1 MNTRIALL
9 TLGLVIT
16 SSSVFAADLPA
27 TQLATTRLTFD
38 QLQGVM
44 AVTVPVD
51 RLSVP
56 GMDDPE
62 MND

>member
-27 TQLATTRLTFD
+27 NQLATTRLTFD

-44 AVTVPVD
+44 AVTAPVD

-62 MND
+62 MTD

>member
-16 SSSVFAADLPA
+16 SSSVFAADLSA
-27 TQLATTRLTFD
+27 NQLATTRLTFD

>member
-27 TQLATTRLTFD
+27 NQLATTRLTFD

-44 AVTVPVD
+44 AVTVPDD

-62 MND
+62 MTD

>member
-16 SSSVFAADLPA
+16 SSSVFAADLSA
-27 TQLATTRLTFD
+27 NQLATTSLTFD

-44 AVTVPVD
+44 AVTAPVD

-62 MND
+62 MTD

>member
-16 SSSVFAADLPA
+16 SSSVFAADLSA
-27 TQLATTRLTFD
+27 NQLATTRLTFD

-62 MND
+62 MTD